1 MKTIDTREMRE
12 RGETRPTAIA
22 GAPEQE
28 FDAPQAVLDLVVEVM
43 TALGAAPDVAREAA
57 RTGRI
62 ALGTQ
67 RLVLLLAPD
76 ESALIVGALLD
87 ENWAGSR
94 EQRARLLKANTYW
107 LLTAGI
113 SFAIGLGGPQLLCRW
128 NLEPRMPD
136 ALAQWLRNFAAFAA
150 DLQAV
155 RA

>member
-1 MKTIDTREMRE
+1 MKTIDTRET
-12 RGETRPTAIA
+12 GATRTLDAA
-22 GAPEQE
+22 SATDQE
-28 FDAPQAVLDLVVEVM
+28 FDAPQAVLDFVVEVM
-43 TALGAAPDVAREAA
+43 AALGAAPDVAREAA

-62 ALGTQ
+62 QLGAQ
-67 RLVLLLAPD
+67 RLQLVLAPD

-87 ENWAGSR
+87 EDWAGSR
-94 EQRARLLKANTYW
+94 ERRALLLQANAHW

-136 ALAQWLRNFAAFAA
+136 ALARWLGNFAAFAA
-150 DLQAV
+150 DLQAA

>member
-1 MKTIDTREMRE
+1 MKTIDTREPD
-12 RGETRPTAIA
+12 ETLPIDAA
-22 GAPEQE
+22 AAPEQE

-43 TALGAAPDVAREAA
+43 TALGAAPDVAREAS

-67 RLVLLLAPD
+67 RLVLVLAPD

-94 EQRARLLKANTYW
+94 ERRALLLQANAHL

-136 ALAQWLRNFAAFAA
+136 ALAQWLRKFAELAG

-155 RA
+155 RD

>member
-1 MKTIDTREMRE
+1 MKTIDTRET
-12 RGETRPTAIA
+12 GETRPTDGAA
-22 GAPEQE
+22 APEQE

-62 ALGTQ
+62 QLGTQ
-67 RLVLLLAPD
+67 RLLLALAPD

-94 EQRARLLKANTYW
+94 ERRAQLLKANAHL

-128 NLEPRMPD
+128 NLAPRMPE
-136 ALAQWLRNFAAFAA
+136 ALAQWLRKFAELAV

>member
-1 MKTIDTREMRE
+1 MNTIDTRET
-12 RGETRPTAIA
+12 GETRPTDIA
-22 GAPEQE
+22 STPEQE
-28 FDAPQAVLDLVVEVM
+28 FEAPQAVLDLVVDVM
-43 TALGAAPDVAREAA
+43 TLLGAAPEEAREAA

-67 RLVLLLAPD
+67 RLMLALAPD

-136 ALAQWLRNFAAFAA
+136 ALAHWLRNFAAFAA
-150 DLQAV
+150 DLQAA